1 MKKRKKEIE
10 KGLDSIIKTTKKD
23 FKSWAEINTENYLK
37 KNKITKEHSRSPFW
51 IMLDEDRQK
60 LREYSKKKYYNMSR

>member
-23 FKSWAEINTENYLK
+23 SKSWAEINTENYLK
-37 KNKITKEHSRSPFW
+37 KNKITKEHSRSPSW

-60 LREYSKKKYYNMSR
+60 LREYSKKKIL

>member
-37 KNKITKEHSRSPFW
+37 KNKRALKKSI
-51 IMLDEDRQK
+51 LD
-60 LREYSKKKYYNMSR
+60 YA

>member
-23 FKSWAEINTENYLK
+23 SNSWAEINTDNYLK
-37 KNKITKEHSRSPFW
+37 KNKITKEHSRVHPGLCL
-51 IMLDEDRQK
+51 MKTDK
-60 LREYSKKKYYNMSR
+60 N